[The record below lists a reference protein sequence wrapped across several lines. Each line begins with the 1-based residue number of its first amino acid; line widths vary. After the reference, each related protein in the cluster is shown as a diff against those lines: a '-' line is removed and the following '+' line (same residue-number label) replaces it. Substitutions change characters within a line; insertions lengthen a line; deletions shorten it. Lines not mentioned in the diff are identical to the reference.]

1 LSHFG
6 GCQAAIKHICHYK
19 KSRQGEPV
27 GFFCRNQQRE
37 TMITKEE
44 VRVGFPDAPERK
56 ISGKCAEA
64 VRRLERYRDA
74 KRIFVGPAARLQQIR
89 INALT
94 DGKELLVPA
103 PGLKEGF
110 YLLAP
115 YGIPFKHLSFAVG
128 YNGLAQYGRKV
139 AGEELGQVPVGLLVT
154 DCLAVDPAGYFVGEG
169 NGFFDLAVAI
179 LAELHGLA
187 PQAEAYGVGEP
198 AQILAQEIEH
208 GGWDV
213 RLNGFITV
221 EGIILPR
228 SGGHADRRVLWE
240 MLPSKRIRKITP
252 LWKLNMQI
260 KDGLR
265 VSEKQGD

>member
-1 LSHFG
+1 LGVVQRLSSIFV
-6 GCQAAIKHICHYK
+6 ITK
-19 KSRQGEPV
+19 KADRESLSA
-27 GFFCRNQQRE
+27 FFVETSGQCE
-37 TMITKEE
+37 TMITKEK
-44 VRVGFPDAPERK
+44 VRVDFPDAPEGK

-115 YGIPFKHLSFAVG
+115 YGIPFKQLSFAVG
-128 YNGLAQYGRKV
+128 YNGLAQYGRRV
-139 AGEELGQVPVGLLVT
+139 VGEELGQIPVGLLVT

-179 LAELHGLA
+179 LAELHGLS
-187 PQAEAYGVGEP
+187 PQAEAYAVGEP

-213 RLNGFITV
+213 RLNGFITA
-221 EGIILPR
+221 EGIVLPH
-228 SGGHADRRVLWE
+228 SGGHADRRILWE
-240 MLPSKRIRKITP
+240 TLPPKRIRKITP

-265 VSEKQGD
+265 VSEKHGD